1 MVKWSSLVVEIFFST
16 FQLVNS
22 SCHCQNPGFVHTAAY
37 VATARILAPKFFY
50 FKMFFHSSHFRRKI
64 VGGMYHFVGFCLP
77 HFFRQ
82 IITA

>member
-1 MVKWSSLVVEIFFST
+1 MVKWSSLVGDFFKLSKFLKT
-16 FQLVNS
+16 
-22 SCHCQNPGFVHTAAY
+22 CHCQNPGFVHTAAY

>member
-1 MVKWSSLVVEIFFST
+1 MVKWSSLRDFS
-16 FQLVNS
+16 FS

-37 VATARILAPKFFY
+37 VATARILAPFSTF
-50 FKMFFHSSHFRRKI
+50 FFHSSHF
-64 VGGMYHFVGFCLP
+64 FVEKLLGECINLP